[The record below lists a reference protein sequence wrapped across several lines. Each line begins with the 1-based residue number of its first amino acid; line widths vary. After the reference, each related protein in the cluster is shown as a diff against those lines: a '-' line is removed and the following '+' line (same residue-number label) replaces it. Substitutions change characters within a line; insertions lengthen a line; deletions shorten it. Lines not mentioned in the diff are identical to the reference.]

1 MSNVSQLLKGMNMAQ
16 YKYSSYLKQL
26 DNDEYDKT
34 YTPGQNCPNSGI
46 YRCESCGDEIASNK
60 DNPFPPQNHHQ
71 HAPGAGAIRWKLIVF
86 AQQKK

>member
-1 MSNVSQLLKGMNMAQ
+1 MAQ

-46 YRCESCGDEIASNK
+46 YRCETCGDEIASNLAY
-60 DNPFPPQNHHQ
+60 FIVWIVSF
-71 HAPGAGAIRWKLIVF
+71 ALILLF
-86 AQQKK
+86 